1 MIIKAPQFT
10 SADLAHLPDDGKR
23 YELADGELIV
33 RPAPTYDHQR
43 IVWQF
48 SRVLMRAEDTGYG
61 RG

>member
-1 MIIKAPQFT
+1 MISRICRTMA
-10 SADLAHLPDDGKR
+10 SS

-33 RPAPTYDHQR
+33 SLAPTYDHQR